1 MVTAL
6 FFYVVALM
14 LIFSAVIAYN
24 NYKVRKKEMTPVRV
38 AAHEALQHA
47 FER

>member
-6 FFYVVALM
+6 FFYVIALM

-24 NYKVRKKEMTPVRV
+24 NYKLRKKEMTPVRV
-38 AAHEALQHA
+38 AAHKTLLHA